1 MESSLKEILITQ
13 QKNDIKNLEASIVL
27 IQIKILKKLNSNN
40 IITFI
45 ISINITSKNFN
56 RS

>member
-27 IQIKILKKLNSNN
+27 IQIKI
-40 IITFI
+40 
-45 ISINITSKNFN
+45 
-56 RS
+56 